1 MSHLFGALGAIFGA
15 VGVAMGAFGA
25 HGLRDKVEDR
35 YLRIWE
41 TAASYQLWHALALV
55 AVALVLRQVDSTAGR
70 VAGWAFTAGILV
82 FSGSLYTLVLTQK
95 NWLGAI
101 TPIGGL
107 SLLIGW
113 GTCAWFAWTELG
125 S

>member
-101 TPIGGL
+101 TPIGGAAM
-107 SLLIGW
+107 IVG
-113 GTCAWFAWTELG
+113 WFALAWALWTG
-125 S
+125 FR